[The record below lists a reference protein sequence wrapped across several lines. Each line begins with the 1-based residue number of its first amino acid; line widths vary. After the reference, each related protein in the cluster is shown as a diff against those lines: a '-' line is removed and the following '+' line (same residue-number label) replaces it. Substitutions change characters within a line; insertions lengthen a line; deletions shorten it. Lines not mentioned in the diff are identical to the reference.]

1 MTTKD
6 SYFALMT
13 VKDNKFALELFVA
26 NYNMEHDSN
35 DQLEIIKDI
44 LNIPKTVAILAT
56 TNGKIEQYID
66 FEKPLQPQTLWFIAN
81 RKIYRHL
88 NKDYQNQMTITDNG
102 FSVAVKNNRIFLNPI
117 GTKDIYVTVEQYTAP
132 KQIIL
137 KSNGVKTIIE
147 NSDKDEELEVTKRC
161 SKTATYNDLNETIHY
176 LQHKIQCN

>member
-1 MTTKD
+1 MTI
-6 SYFALMT
+6 
-13 VKDNKFALELFVA
+13 KDNKFALELFVA
-26 NYNMEHDSN
+26 NHNADSE

-44 LNIPKTVAILAT
+44 PYIPKTVAILAT

-81 RKIYRHL
+81 CKVYRHL
-88 NKDYQNQMTITDNG
+88 DKIYQKEMTITDNG
-102 FSVAVKNNRIFLNPI
+102 FYVAVKNNHIFLKPI

-147 NSDKDEELEVTKRC
+147 NSDKDDELEVTKRC
-161 SKTATYNDLNETIHY
+161 SKKATYDDLNETIRY

>member
-1 MTTKD
+1 M
-6 SYFALMT
+6 AI
-13 VKDNKFALELFVA
+13 KDNKFALELFVA
-26 NYNMEHDSN
+26 NHNADNE

-66 FEKPLQPQTLWFIAN
+66 FEKPLQPQTLWFITN
-81 RKIYRHL
+81 RKVCRHL
-88 NKDYQNQMTITDNG
+88 NKDYQKQMTITDNG
-102 FSVAVKNNRIFLNPI
+102 FSVAVKNNRIFLKPI
-117 GTKDIYVTVEQYTAP
+117 DTKDIYVTVEQYTAP

-161 SKTATYNDLNETIHY
+161 SKKATYDDLNETIQY

>member
-1 MTTKD
+1 
-6 SYFALMT
+6 MT
-13 VKDNKFALELFVA
+13 VKNNQFALELFVA
-26 NYNMEHDSN
+26 NHNADSE
-35 DQLEIIKDI
+35 DQLEIIKDT

-81 RKIYRHL
+81 RKVYRHL

-102 FSVAVKNNRIFLNPI
+102 FSVAVKNNRIFLKPI
-117 GTKDIYVTVEQYTAP
+117 GTKDIYVTIEQYTAP

-161 SKTATYNDLNETIHY
+161 SKKATYDNLNETIQY
-176 LQHKIQCN
+176 LQHKILIN

>member
-1 MTTKD
+1 
-6 SYFALMT
+6 MT
-13 VKDNKFALELFVA
+13 VKDNRFALEVFVA
-26 NYNMEHDSN
+26 NHNADSE

>member
-1 MTTKD
+1 M
-6 SYFALMT
+6 AI
-13 VKDNKFALELFVA
+13 KDNKFALELFVA
-26 NYNMEHDSN
+26 NHNADSE

-56 TNGKIEQYID
+56 TNEKIEQYID
-66 FEKPLQPQTLWFIAN
+66 SEKPLQPQTLWFIAN
-81 RKIYRHL
+81 RKVYRHL
-88 NKDYQNQMTITDNG
+88 NETYQKEMTITDNG
-102 FSVAVKNNRIFLNPI
+102 FSVAVKNNRIFLKPI

-161 SKTATYNDLNETIHY
+161 SKKATYDDLNETIQY
-176 LQHKIQCN
+176 LQHKILIN

>member
-1 MTTKD
+1 MTI
-6 SYFALMT
+6 
-13 VKDNKFALELFVA
+13 KDNQFALELFVA
-26 NYNMEHDSN
+26 NHNADSE
-35 DQLEIIKDI
+35 DQLEIIKDT

-102 FSVAVKNNRIFLNPI
+102 FSVAVKNNRIFLKPI

-137 KSNGVKTIIE
+137 KSNGIKTIIE
-147 NSDKDEELEVTKRC
+147 NSNKDDELEVTKRC
-161 SKTATYNDLNETIHY
+161 SKKATYDDLNETIRY

>member
-1 MTTKD
+1 MTI
-6 SYFALMT
+6 
-13 VKDNKFALELFVA
+13 KDNQFALELFVA
-26 NYNMEHDSN
+26 NHNADSE
-35 DQLEIIKDI
+35 DQLEIIKDT

-102 FSVAVKNNRIFLNPI
+102 FSVAVKNNRIFLKPI

-147 NSDKDEELEVTKRC
+147 NSNKDDELEVTKRC
-161 SKTATYNDLNETIHY
+161 SKKATYDDLNETIRY

>member
-6 SYFALMT
+6 
-13 VKDNKFALELFVA
+13 NQFALELFVA
-26 NYNMEHDSN
+26 NHNANSE
-35 DQLEIIKDI
+35 DQLEIINNI
-44 LNIPKTVAILAT
+44 LYIPKTVAILAT

-81 RKIYRHL
+81 RKVYRHL

-102 FSVAVKNNRIFLNPI
+102 FSVAVKNNRIFLKPI
-117 GTKDIYVTVEQYTAP
+117 DTKDIHVTVEQYTAP

-147 NSDKDEELEVTKRC
+147 NSDKDDELEVTKRC
-161 SKTATYNDLNETIHY
+161 SKKATYDDLNETIQY
-176 LQHKIQCN
+176 LQHKILIN

>member
-1 MTTKD
+1 
-6 SYFALMT
+6 MT
-13 VKDNKFALELFVA
+13 VKDNRFALELFVA
-26 NYNMEHDSN
+26 NHNADSE
-35 DQLEIIKDI
+35 DQLEIIKDT

-81 RKIYRHL
+81 RKVYRHL

-102 FSVAVKNNRIFLNPI
+102 FSVAVKNNRIFLKPI
-117 GTKDIYVTVEQYTAP
+117 DTKDIYVTVEQYTAP

-161 SKTATYNDLNETIHY
+161 SKTATYDDLNETIQY
-176 LQHKIQCN
+176 LQHKILIN

>member
-1 MTTKD
+1 
-6 SYFALMT
+6 MT
-13 VKDNKFALELFVA
+13 VKDNRFALEVFVA
-26 NYNMEHDSN
+26 NHNADSEN
-35 DQLEIIKDI
+35 QLKIIKDT

-66 FEKPLQPQTLWFIAN
+66 FEKPLQPQTLWFITN
-81 RKIYRHL
+81 RKVYRHL

-102 FSVAVKNNRIFLNPI
+102 FSVAVKNNRIFLKPI

-147 NSDKDEELEVTKRC
+147 NSDKDNELEVTKRC
-161 SKTATYNDLNETIHY
+161 SKKATYENLNETIRY

>member
-1 MTTKD
+1 
-6 SYFALMT
+6 MT
-13 VKDNKFALELFVA
+13 VKDNQFALELFVA
-26 NYNMEHDSN
+26 NHNADSE

-44 LNIPKTVAILAT
+44 LNIPKTVAILAA

-66 FEKPLQPQTLWFIAN
+66 FEKPLQPQTMWFIAN

-102 FSVAVKNNRIFLNPI
+102 FSVAVKNNRIFLKPI

-161 SKTATYNDLNETIHY
+161 SKKATYDNLNETIRY

>member
-13 VKDNKFALELFVA
+13 VKDNRFALEVFVA
-26 NYNMEHDSN
+26 NHNMQHEDD
-35 DQLEIIKDI
+35 DQLKITEPI
-44 LNIPKTVAILAT
+44 LDTPKTFAILET

-66 FEKPLQPQTLWFIAN
+66 FEKPLQHQTLWFIAN
-81 RKIYRHL
+81 RKVYRHL
-88 NKDYQNQMTITDNG
+88 NEAYQKEMTITDNG
-102 FSVAVKNNRIFLNPI
+102 FNVTVRNNRIFLKPI

-147 NSDKDEELEVTKRC
+147 NSNKDEELEVTKRC
-161 SKTATYNDLNETIHY
+161 SKKASYDDLNETIQY
-176 LQHKIQCN
+176 LQHKIQYN

>member
-1 MTTKD
+1 
-6 SYFALMT
+6 MT
-13 VKDNKFALELFVA
+13 VKDNQLALELFVA
-26 NYNMEHDSN
+26 NHNADSE
-35 DQLEIIKDI
+35 DQLKITEPI
-44 LNIPKTVAILAT
+44 LDTPKTFAILET

-66 FEKPLQPQTLWFIAN
+66 FKKPLQHQTLWFIAN
-81 RKIYRHL
+81 RKVYRHL
-88 NKDYQNQMTITDNG
+88 DKSYQKEMTITDNG
-102 FSVAVKNNRIFLNPI
+102 FNVAVKNNRIFLKPI

-161 SKTATYNDLNETIHY
+161 SKKATYDDLNETIRY

>member
-1 MTTKD
+1 
-6 SYFALMT
+6 MT

-26 NYNMEHDSN
+26 NHNADSE
-35 DQLEIIKDI
+35 DQLKIIKDI

-102 FSVAVKNNRIFLNPI
+102 FNVAV
-117 GTKDIYVTVEQYTAP
+117 
-132 KQIIL
+132 
-137 KSNGVKTIIE
+137 TI
-147 NSDKDEELEVTKRC
+147 
-161 SKTATYNDLNETIHY
+161 
-176 LQHKIQCN
+176 

>member
-6 SYFALMT
+6 
-13 VKDNKFALELFVA
+13 NQFALELFVA
-26 NYNMEHDSN
+26 NHNANSE
-35 DQLEIIKDI
+35 DQLEIIKDT

-81 RKIYRHL
+81 RKAYRHL
-88 NKDYQNQMTITDNG
+88 NKDYQSQMTITDNG
-102 FSVAVKNNRIFLNPI
+102 FSVAVKNNRIFLKPI
-117 GTKDIYVTVEQYTAP
+117 ETKDIYVAVEQYTAP

-147 NSDKDEELEVTKRC
+147 NSDKDDELEVTKRC
-161 SKTATYNDLNETIHY
+161 SKTATYDDLNETIQY
-176 LQHKIQCN
+176 LQHKILIN

>member
-1 MTTKD
+1 MTI
-6 SYFALMT
+6 
-13 VKDNKFALELFVA
+13 KDNQFALEFFVA
-26 NYNMEHDSN
+26 NHNADSE
-35 DQLEIIKDI
+35 DQLKIIKDI

-66 FEKPLQPQTLWFIAN
+66 FEKPLQPQILWFIAN

-88 NKDYQNQMTITDNG
+88 NKDYQKQMTITDNG
-102 FSVAVKNNRIFLNPI
+102 FSVAVKNNRIFLKPI
-117 GTKDIYVTVEQYTAP
+117 DTKDIYVTVEQYTAP

-147 NSDKDEELEVTKRC
+147 NSNKDEELEVTKRC
-161 SKTATYNDLNETIHY
+161 SKKAAYDDLNETIRY